1 MVPDDFKGSR
11 YQNRT
16 KKRQAKSKQTR
27 LSTDFGQLFRKSNEN
42 YNVLQTR
49 LCLFNDCAT
58 FSRKNRFRRCCV
70 CDIHLEL
77 RRVHGIT
84 WQYKFSIILRPIE
97 LLFSDKLPTISDT
110 ATSCRQINNIYV
122 NEKFGDFCRKVEDI
136 TKLSIPSFGK
146 RNNAT

>member
-1 MVPDDFKGSR
+1 M
-11 YQNRT
+11 
-16 KKRQAKSKQTR
+16 
-27 LSTDFGQLFRKSNEN
+27 
-42 YNVLQTR
+42 LQTR

-110 ATSCRQINNIYV
+110 ATSCVKSIIFTLMRNSETSVGRWKILRSCLFLPSG
-122 NEKFGDFCRKVEDI
+122 NEIMRPRSCSIDIGEKQENCSTSLSESESRIIDKFV
-136 TKLSIPSFGK
+136 T
-146 RNNAT
+146 